1 MFHLCIRMHN
11 IGRRYLSSSFN
22 SLAGEFIKEIMI
34 INVFFVI
41 SIEITI
47 INVKSSS
54 ACFL

>member
-11 IGRRYLSSSFN
+11 IRRRYLSSSFN

-34 INVFFVI
+34 INVFFFI